1 MSTDYLNRVML
12 FLKREMPDLGQ
23 HITLKENK
31 LIFIVP
37 LDTAFQPFYEAVF
50 KAVTDCTKRRK
61 REKDILFC
69 VRSPSQERDFMIR
82 KQ

>member
-1 MSTDYLNRVML
+1 MNNGYLDRVMI

-37 LDTAFQPFYEAVF
+37 EDTAFQPFYESVF
-50 KAVTDCTKRRK
+50 KAVTNCTKKRK
-61 REKDILFC
+61 REEDIPFC
-69 VRSPSQERDFMIR
+69 VWSSSQERDFMIR
-82 KQ
+82 RQ

>member
-1 MSTDYLNRVML
+1 MNNDYLNRVMF

-31 LIFIVP
+31 LIFTVP
-37 LDTAFQPFYEAVF
+37 VDTPFQTFYEAVF
-50 KAVTDCTKRRK
+50 RKVADCTKKRK
-61 REKDILFC
+61 REEDIPFC
-69 VRSPSQERDFMIR
+69 VWSPAQERDFMIL